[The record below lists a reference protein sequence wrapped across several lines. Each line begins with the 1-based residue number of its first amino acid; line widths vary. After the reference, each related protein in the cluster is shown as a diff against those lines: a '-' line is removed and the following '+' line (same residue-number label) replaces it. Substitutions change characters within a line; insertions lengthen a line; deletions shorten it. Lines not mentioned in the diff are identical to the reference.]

1 MSAIDAL
8 KAARAFGIIVQGDGD
23 HLMLAAAAAPPAA
36 ILDDLKRHKLEIVAI
51 LRSADCGPSAE
62 DWLALFD
69 ERAGALE
76 FDGGQP
82 RELAELQA
90 IGSCV
95 LDPAMAETSPE
106 VLDRF
111 VRSLP
116 AHIGRTRPSLASD
129 ENKDALG
136 DTADERT
143 TP

>member
-1 MSAIDAL
+1 MSAINAL
-8 KAARAFGIIVQGDGD
+8 KAARASGIIVRAEGD
-23 HLMLAAAAAPPAA
+23 HLMLEAAAAPPAA
-36 ILDDLKRHKLEIVAI
+36 IVDDLKRHKSEIVTI
-51 LRSADCGPSAE
+51 LRSADLGPSVE

-69 ERAGALE
+69 ERAGVLE

-82 RELAELQA
+82 REQAELQA

-95 LDPAMAETSPE
+95 LDPAMAETSAE

-116 AHIGRTRPSLASD
+116 AHIGRTRPSLVSD
-129 ENKDALG
+129 ENQVAPG